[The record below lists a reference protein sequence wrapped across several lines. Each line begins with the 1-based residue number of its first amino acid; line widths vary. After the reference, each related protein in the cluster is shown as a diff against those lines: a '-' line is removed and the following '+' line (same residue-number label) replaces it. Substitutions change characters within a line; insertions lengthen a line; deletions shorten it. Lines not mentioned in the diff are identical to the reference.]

1 LFGGI
6 PSWLS
11 SGAGYGSVFA
21 VFAGFQAYELFS
33 CAVFQKFL
41 IVIHIVPPNK
51 GKFDMVKAFL
61 EIIKEMK
68 LEEKFEKL

>member
-1 LFGGI
+1 LFYGI

-33 CAVFQKFL
+33 CAVLQKFL

-51 GKFDMVKAFL
+51 GKFDMGKGISGNNQGD
-61 EIIKEMK
+61 EIRGEI
-68 LEEKFEKL
+68 